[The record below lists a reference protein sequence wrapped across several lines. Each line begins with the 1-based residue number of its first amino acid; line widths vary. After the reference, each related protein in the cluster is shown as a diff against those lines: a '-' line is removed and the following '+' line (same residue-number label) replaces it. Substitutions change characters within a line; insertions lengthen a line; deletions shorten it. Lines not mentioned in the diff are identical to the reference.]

1 MPYCVADKN
10 RTTVLKQARN
20 LHDSVKTNGGPKV
33 LIISKI
39 PEDIYAIVYLTNK
52 YFLLFKGAYY
62 GFSVSS
68 RQSL

>member
-52 YFLLFKGAYY
+52 YF
-62 GFSVSS
+62 
-68 RQSL
+68 